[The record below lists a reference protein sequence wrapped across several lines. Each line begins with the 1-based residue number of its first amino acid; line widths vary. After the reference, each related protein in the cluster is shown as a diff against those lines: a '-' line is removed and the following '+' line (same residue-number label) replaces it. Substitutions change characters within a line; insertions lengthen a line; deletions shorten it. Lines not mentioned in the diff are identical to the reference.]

1 MYSIFMSVSFS
12 WILFIL
18 PTNSQRSRTLL
29 HSIQD
34 GIMCWIGVSLHINIG
49 VSGPYSAPKQMYI
62 TAYKYASGPASM
74 AQHFK
79 FTLVFR
85 IFTMRYAKRVDYIRM
100 CTYHRIHM
108 HQNEGCAM
116 RHIRRRTAKKS
127 VSKQDE
133 KDDIIV
139 YDSVPRHSMSV
150 CFRAG
155 WTSKRINKKYKICF
169 EENK

>member
-116 RHIRRRTAKKS
+116 RHIRRRTAKKKCLETRWERWHHRIRFGPS
-127 VSKQDE
+127 TQHERVFSCRLNVEANKQ
-133 KDDIIV
+133 
-139 YDSVPRHSMSV
+139 
-150 CFRAG
+150 
-155 WTSKRINKKYKICF
+155 KI
-169 EENK
+169 